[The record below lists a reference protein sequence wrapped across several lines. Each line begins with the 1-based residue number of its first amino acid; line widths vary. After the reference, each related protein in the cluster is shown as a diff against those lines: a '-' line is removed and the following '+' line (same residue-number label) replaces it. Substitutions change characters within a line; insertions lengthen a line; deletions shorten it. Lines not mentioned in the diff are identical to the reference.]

1 MFNLHALKDIE
12 EVVHPC
18 EMLNILKNGHQQCG
32 NDGDWAGQQNSR
44 KTGPAQVQETLQ
56 AHGGY
61 NKATQTCS
69 FSCE

>member
-1 MFNLHALKDIE
+1 MVDLHALKYIE

-32 NDGDWAGQQNSR
+32 NDGDRAGQQNSR

-56 AHGGY
+56 GHGGC
-61 NKATQTCS
+61 NKARLP
-69 FSCE
+69 